1 MNAARRIVS
10 LALAAFLAAPLI
22 AEDRKPLS
30 LPVTLTTQVPFAK
43 DAAGDIGM
51 FTPRGGTKSRVE
63 DECGLQVFIPET
75 LVAAATKKKLSIVLS
90 PHPEEAQGRVLGLI
104 IEGVLGGGGAMSL
117 TLRGELKEGDLL
129 VGSFVSRH
137 RGGSFGGNCEALR
150 KTVKDAAQ
158 DIVKWLKEP
167 TLRARLGEA

>member
-1 MNAARRIVS
+1 VNVS
-10 LALAAFLAAPLI
+10 RGLLGFAFAAFLAAPVD
-22 AEDRKPLS
+22 AEDKKPLTP
-30 LPVTLTTQVPFAK
+30 PVTLTTQVPFAK

-75 LVAAATKKKLSIVLS
+75 LAAVAAKKKLSIVLS

-117 TLRGELKEGDLL
+117 TLRGELKDGDVL

-167 TLRARLGEA
+167 SLRARLGEA